1 MEPEK
6 QRNEQG
12 RKRSKSEDK
21 NKAGN
26 SAKRNKDSEIY
37 IHEANGAEEANN
49 ENHEVV
55 NFMED
60 NNLVEMHVPGQD
72 QEFMSDSEEEMD
84 ASFYEDRNKT
94 STSSNNNA
102 TCDDNIESSAESSQN
117 LNRSRPVFVTEE
129 CLNLN
134 EQNGKNL
141 KDRNVLMEGE
151 KEEIIEAACERF
163 QKIIDQSGFMETTLL
178 LKEHLGKL
186 SEKDTECPATHTGK
200 RGAELVI
207 IERSSKRKGGV
218 KGRID
223 KLLNSNSEVTIY

>member
-6 QRNEQG
+6 QRNERG

-26 SAKRNKDSEIY
+26 SAKKNKNIEDNVD
-37 IHEANGAEEANN
+37 EANGTEEANN

-60 NNLVEMHVPGQD
+60 DNLVKMHVPGQD

-102 TCDDNIESSAESSQN
+102 MHDDNIESSVESSQN
-117 LNRSRPVFVTEE
+117 PNRSRPVFATEE
-129 CLNLN
+129 HHNLN

-141 KDRNVLMEGE
+141 QDRNVLMKGE
-151 KEEIIEAACERF
+151 KEKVIEVACERF
-163 QKIIDQSGFMETTLL
+163 QKIIDQSGFLETALL

-186 SEKDTECPATHTGK
+186 SEKDMECPSTHTGK
-200 RGAELVI
+200 
-207 IERSSKRKGGV
+207 
-218 KGRID
+218 
-223 KLLNSNSEVTIY
+223 